1 MYRQKSEIIKL
12 IQSYHR
18 DVATLYHDIYEKVES
33 KKPRSFILNLY
44 EHEKDR
50 ERYLERHRKIAE
62 AINCWLDFPC
72 EKLSDQ
78 ISECLKHEFGPEYEV
93 TMEDLRKL
101 ELHFDDCLIKLYNIL
116 AAENALNEMTA
127 NIFYYL
133 KKKTMKEQDLV
144 ANMAIN
150 SENNL

>member
-1 MYRQKSEIIKL
+1 
-12 IQSYHR
+12 
-18 DVATLYHDIYEKVES
+18 
-33 KKPRSFILNLY
+33 LNLY

-150 SENNL
+150 SENNM